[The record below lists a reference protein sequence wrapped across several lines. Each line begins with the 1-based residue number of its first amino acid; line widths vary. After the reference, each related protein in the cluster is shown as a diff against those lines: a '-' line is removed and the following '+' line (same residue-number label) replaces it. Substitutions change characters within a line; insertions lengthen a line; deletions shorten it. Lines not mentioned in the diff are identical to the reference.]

1 MLVTTLLNATLAYMS
16 VFHFDEALKC
26 TNFLLN
32 EIVEDPEIY
41 FRKAQV
47 LLSIFN
53 SLI

>member
-1 MLVTTLLNATLAYMS
+1 MLVTTFLNATLAYMS

-32 EIVEDPEIY
+32 EIAEDPEIY

-47 LLSIFN
+47 FLTILKLLI
-53 SLI
+53 